1 MIYLLSIIR
10 KIVRFTS
17 SAKGAKITLFAWLG
31 AVLLFSFLAP
41 SAKDYETN
49 SSEGSIGEN
58 RPAEIATNV
67 LNEHFPTDD
76 GLAALLVFHRS
87 NPLTEQDIDK
97 IITFS
102 EWLGSDEKPNQ
113 VASALPFH
121 AFPGEVQEQMFSDDK
136 TTLLFNI
143 ALQEDLESGE
153 MHDTLIQLEEKWNE
167 ISPEG

>member
-49 SSEGSIGEN
+49 SSEGSIREN

-76 GLAALLVFHRS
+76 GLPALVVFHR
-87 NPLTEQDIDK
+87 NNHLTEQDIDK
-97 IITFS
+97 INTFS
-102 EWLGSDEKPNQ
+102 EWLDSEEKPKQ
-113 VASALPFH
+113 IASALPFH
-121 AFPGEVQEQMFSDDK
+121 VFPEHIQEQMFSKDK
-136 TTLLFNI
+136 TTLLFHI
-143 ALQEDLESGE
+143 ALKENLESGE
-153 MHDTLIQLEEKWNE
+153 MHDTLIQLEEK
-167 ISPEG
+167 